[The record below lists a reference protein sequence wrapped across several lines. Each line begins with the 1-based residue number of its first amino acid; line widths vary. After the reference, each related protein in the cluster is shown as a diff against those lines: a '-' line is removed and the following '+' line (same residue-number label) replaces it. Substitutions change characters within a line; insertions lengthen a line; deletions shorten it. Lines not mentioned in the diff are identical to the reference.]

1 MTLCATILQAA
12 ATGTTQGRVGKEE
25 ALVDRFDQAS
35 ADVFA
40 VGFIGPC
47 ARTSSDNDRPIP
59 DELAFQGQMIL
70 DPDYAGHVLRK
81 DFERFAL
88 SRLADGAP
96 QIYHTA
102 VHHDIE
108 GSS

>member
-1 MTLCATILQAA
+1 
-12 ATGTTQGRVGKEE
+12 
-25 ALVDRFDQAS
+25 
-35 ADVFA
+35 
-40 VGFIGPC
+40 
-47 ARTSSDNDRPIP
+47 
-59 DELAFQGQMIL
+59 MIL

-102 VHHDIE
+102 VHHDID
-108 GSS
+108 GSA